1 MKDEQTQISLT
12 EQAPEWKIKLAYF
25 RAEHKVQIKRL
36 SIFLL
41 FFLDL
46 IVVFLFGSILLNYQ
60 TGIISDETYM
70 AQLPANLIN
79 QNVIKQNFRPKDLI
93 VEDVKLI
100 PAGGNKYDLLAVVR
114 NDNKEWEITELEY
127 TFRVGGEV
135 LEPRK
140 TFVLPKSK
148 KYLMY
153 FNAKKTGKAELVI
166 IDKKWR
172 RIKDYSLL
180 SYKDKIKTEKAFYTP
195 NRSTKL
201 SGQIKITIFN
211 DTPYGFWEVGLP
223 IILYNKNAKPIAID
237 YVAINKL
244 SSKEEREV
252 EMSLFEPIRET
263 VSRVEVYPEINLLD
277 KNSIMKLSDEHSS
290 PPGLE

>member
-1 MKDEQTQISLT
+1 M
-12 EQAPEWKIKLAYF
+12 F
-25 RAEHKVQIKRL
+25 GL
-36 SIFLL
+36 SSILGFSKGQMGL
-41 FFLDL
+41 FFLM
-46 IVVFLFGSILLNYQ
+46 IRRPPRSTLFPYTTL
-60 TGIISDETYM
+60 
-70 AQLPANLIN
+70 
-79 QNVIKQNFRPKDLI
+79 FR
-93 VEDVKLI
+93 
-100 PAGGNKYDLLAVVR
+100 
-114 NDNKEWEITELEY
+114 
-127 TFRVGGEV
+127 
-135 LEPRK
+135 
-140 TFVLPKSK
+140 S
-148 KYLMY
+148 
-153 FNAKKTGKAELVI
+153 
-166 IDKKWR
+166 
-172 RIKDYSLL
+172 SLL